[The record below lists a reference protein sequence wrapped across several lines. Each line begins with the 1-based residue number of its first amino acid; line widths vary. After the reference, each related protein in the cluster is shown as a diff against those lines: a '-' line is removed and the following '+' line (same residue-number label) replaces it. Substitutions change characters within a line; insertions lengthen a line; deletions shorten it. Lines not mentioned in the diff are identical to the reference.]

1 MLQLLDPLKARD
13 LLVRFIA
20 SLEGEG
26 VLSRRT
32 DDVMLGCLV
41 ARAPGGQICQAYAFS
56 GALHGSYIHERFV
69 PPCFSVHGFE
79 GIVDEYD
86 SRIHCYS
93 DRIERGEKDLERTRS
108 ALSNECLE
116 RIRSLYTFYTPNGK
130 IGFNDMGIQ
139 SMPTGTGDCA
149 TVKLISYCFRRGWEP
164 LSLCEMYYGDG
175 STRYHHL
182 QECTPCDEKCALV
195 LPHILRIPVIY
206 SDDSIVVVDKPAGML
221 SVPGRGEDK
230 QDCAT
235 ARVKAVFPSIPDNPS
250 VHRLDMDTS
259 GVLVMAKDDAAK
271 SSISRQFE
279 LRQTRK
285 EYIALVEGVV
295 RQDEGTIDLPLRL
308 DVDDRPRQ
316 IVDEEHGKKAV
327 TRFERIAVEI
337 VDGRPVT
344 RIRFAPLT
352 GRTHQI
358 RVHAAYG
365 LGHPVVGDRLYGER
379 LPGQRLCLH
388 AGTLEFT
395 HPATGT
401 RVSFSSPCPF

>member
-1 MLQLLDPLKARD
+1 
-13 LLVRFIA
+13 
-20 SLEGEG
+20 
-26 VLSRRT
+26 
-32 DDVMLGCLV
+32 
-41 ARAPGGQICQAYAFS
+41 
-56 GALHGSYIHERFV
+56 
-69 PPCFSVHGFE
+69 
-79 GIVDEYD
+79 
-86 SRIHCYS
+86 
-93 DRIERGEKDLERTRS
+93 
-108 ALSNECLE
+108 
-116 RIRSLYTFYTPNGK
+116 
-130 IGFNDMGIQ
+130 
-139 SMPTGTGDCA
+139 
-149 TVKLISYCFRRGWEP
+149 
-164 LSLCEMYYGDG
+164 
-175 STRYHHL
+175 
-182 QECTPCDEKCALV
+182 
-195 LPHILRIPVIY
+195 
-206 SDDSIVVVDKPAGML
+206 ML